1 MWSPLLPASRRGS
14 EWSGLAHIADWFYTY
29 AVGVAGVSVEE
40 ARGAGPYPDDAT
52 NLWSALT
59 VRMLKMLSLSLSLFS
74 FATLAFSLAFQSK
87 KEFIFI
93 SWVGWQVNVRTLCV

>member
-59 VRMLKMLSLSLSLFS
+59 VRMLRMLSLSLSPFLCYSCVFIRFS
-74 FATLAFSLAFQSK
+74 
-87 KEFIFI
+87 I
-93 SWVGWQVNVRTLCV
+93 